1 MTNAELKKIMEGSG
15 LSAEEIS
22 KFQAKF
28 DAEKITETVENASC
42 ASEAFKAL
50 HELYPELE
58 IENLKKQCDFMMG
71 QIAAAVEES
80 KKKGPVELS
89 NEELENVAGGGI
101 FSDIGNWFKNNWK
114 TILVGAAVLV
124 ACAAVVALT
133 MGAGGALI
141 GGVGAVIY
149 GTDTF
154 LAGAA
159 FGASIGASAGA
170 CLGTMS
176 GVIADIAGA
185 AQGLVDQYWS

>member
-1 MTNAELKKIMEGSG
+1 MTNVEVKKIMEESG
-15 LSAEEIS
+15 ISAEDIK
-22 KFQAKF
+22 KFQNKF
-28 DAEKITETVENASC
+28 DAEKITETVNNASS
-42 ASEAFKAL
+42 ASEAFNAL
-50 HELYPELE
+50 NKLYPELKV
-58 IENLKKQCDFMMG
+58 ENLKKQCDFMMD
-71 QIAAAVEES
+71 QTLAALEEA
-80 KKKGPVELS
+80 KKKGPTELS
-89 NEELENVAGGGI
+89 QEELENVAGGGF
-101 FSDIGNWFKNNWK
+101 FSDVGNWFKNNWK

-159 FGASIGASAGA
+159 FGASIGASVGA

-185 AQGLVDQYWS
+185 PKGLVEKYWS